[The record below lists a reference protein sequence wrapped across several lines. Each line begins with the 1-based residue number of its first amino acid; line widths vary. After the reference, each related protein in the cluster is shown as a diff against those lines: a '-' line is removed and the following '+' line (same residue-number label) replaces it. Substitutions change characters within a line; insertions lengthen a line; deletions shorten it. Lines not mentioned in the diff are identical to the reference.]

1 MLEVIQA
8 ALFVMQQ
15 FQKIAS
21 AYQQGMGWIKYGSSV
36 EWNTMQLGKVRTL
49 PSTDQVS
56 SLG

>member
-15 FQKIAS
+15 FQKIAR
-21 AYQQGMGWIKYGSSV
+21 AYQQGMGWIKYGPSIG
-36 EWNTMQLGKVRTL
+36 WNTMQLEKMRTL